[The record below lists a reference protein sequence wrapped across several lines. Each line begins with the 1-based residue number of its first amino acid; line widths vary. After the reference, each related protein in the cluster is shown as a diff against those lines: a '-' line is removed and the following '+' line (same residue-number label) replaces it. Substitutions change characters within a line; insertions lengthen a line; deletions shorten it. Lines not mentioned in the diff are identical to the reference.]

1 MICSGLGRLRIK
13 WSGGPQR
20 YESTTWHLG
29 STYIQAYN
37 LPLVIFFQSGQLP
50 IFFLQLP
57 YGWFL
62 IINFSTVGEMYQLV
76 LIIHETL
83 CVMRMEIEA
92 SETVCWPDGCNVAH
106 AHSLYMWLNIQL
118 WILYS
123 QDKQTNILIRSFLT
137 QYLCYEVFNICCML
151 META

>member
-1 MICSGLGRLRIK
+1 MIWSGLGRLRIK

-29 STYIQAYN
+29 STYIQAHN
-37 LPLVIFFQSGQLP
+37 LPLVIFLQSGQLP
-50 IFFLQLP
+50 IFFFQLP
-57 YGWFL
+57 YSP
-62 IINFSTVGEMYQLV
+62 IINFGTVGEMYQLV
-76 LIIHETL
+76 FIIQETL

-106 AHSLYMWLNIQL
+106 ADSLYMWVNIQL

-123 QDKQTNILIRSFLT
+123 QDKQTNILIRSFLN
-137 QYLCYEVFNICCML
+137 QYFCHEVFNIYCVL
-151 META
+151 METV